1 MMSFPIIQM
10 WNERQRMKIQ
20 WLKLMF
26 QEAHT
31 PLYARCPT
39 KLPYNHPIIVEFDNY
54 TWVNNTFA
62 NELFTL
68 LKYDLF
74 LKDNT
79 LPKSMYQAKK
89 VVW

>member
-1 MMSFPIIQM
+1 
-10 WNERQRMKIQ
+10 MKIE
-20 WLKLMF
+20 WLKCSRRL
-26 QEAHT
+26 T
-31 PLYARCPT
+31 PHFMQDVPQI

-54 TWVNNTFA
+54 TRVNNTFA

-68 LKYDLF
+68 LKCDLF